1 MVRNI
6 WKMSNSLQ
14 NSLSAIDT
22 IDQIRLFINSDLGKN
37 MVYVLVEGINDC
49 KIYPKFFDKN
59 KTSVEYVNGGKGQVL
74 IALNELKKIT
84 KQVISICDAD
94 FNHLQNVVPY
104 TNNLFFTDYH
114 DIEMTMLFIDGVLND
129 TLTEYKL
136 QNNSSAILRKALE
149 EAQII
154 GYIRWHNEIDVIKL
168 DFKGMG
174 LGHFVM
180 PHDIN
185 AHLDVDI
192 YINALN
198 KRSKH
203 KTKTITYAEINNF
216 MLTHNTDDLFNLCN
230 GQDVTALI
238 SLIIDSGISHE
249 NFCSIL
255 RASFNVNYF
264 HKTKLY
270 SNILK
275 WQTDHGFL
283 ILLT

>member
-1 MVRNI
+1 
-6 WKMSNSLQ
+6 MSNNLQ

-22 IDQIRLFINSDLGKN
+22 IDQIRLSINSDLGKN
-37 MVYVLVEGINDC
+37 MVYVLVEGTNDC

-59 KTSVEYVNGGKGQVL
+59 KTSVEYVHGGKGQVL
-74 IALNELKKIT
+74 IALNELNKIT

-94 FNHLQNVVPY
+94 FNHLQNIVPY

-129 TLTEYKL
+129 ALTEYKL

-192 YINALN
+192 YLNALN
-198 KRSKH
+198 KRSKN
-203 KTKTITYAEINNF
+203 KTKVITCTEVNNF
-216 MLTHNTDDLFNLCN
+216 ILTHNTDGLFNLCN

-238 SLIIDSGISHE
+238 SLIIGSGISHE

-255 RASFNVNYF
+255 RASFNINYF
-264 HKTKLY
+264 RKTKLY
-270 SNILK
+270 ANILK

-283 ILLT
+283 ILLI